1 METRAIDVRVPEL
14 KIKYPKK
21 RPAPPG
27 MPALYS
33 LGMIC
38 GSRGSGKTTALVRM
52 VKAYDE
58 ARSYDHLFL
67 WAPCFHSDPKYQEL
81 ARKTNYELHLY
92 DRDFAMGDFKEALSA
107 IEANNED
114 YEEWE
119 EHRQLWK
126 KFLRVKDPMKLRD
139 SEVLKL
145 DKAGWQPPDAGKFP
159 LGRPTN
165 LIVFDDCV
173 GSRELYRADSKG
185 PVASFVIKHRHHHTS
200 IIFMSQI
207 FSNAVPKQ
215 IRSNLSFVVLF
226 AQKNEGI
233 RKSASLEFSSH
244 VSAERFAQMWE
255 QATAENHSFFFADF
269 EAPPDVRFRIGFDRA
284 FVVGG
289 QRPPRAGN

>member
-1 METRAIDVRVPEL
+1 METKQVNIRVPEL
-14 KIKYPKK
+14 NVKYPRK
-21 RPAPPG
+21 RPAPTG

-52 VKAYDE
+52 VKAYDA

-81 ARKTNYELHLY
+81 ARHTNYELHLY
-92 DRDFAMGDFKEALSA
+92 DSDFSLGDFKQALA
-107 IEANNED
+107 TIEANNDD
-114 YEEWE
+114 YDEWE
-119 EHRQLWK
+119 EHRKLWK
-126 KFLRVKDPMKLRD
+126 KFLKVKDPMKLSD

-145 DKAGWQPPDAGKFP
+145 DKAGWQPPDPRKFP

-165 LIVFDDCV
+165 LMVMDDCV

-226 AQKNEGI
+226 PQKNETI

-244 VSAERFAQMWE
+244 VSAETFSRMWE
-255 QATAENHSFFFADF
+255 QATEEPHSFLFADF
-269 EAPPDVRFRIGFDRA
+269 EAPPELRFRIGFDRA
-284 FVVGG
+284 FVVA
-289 QRPPRAGN
+289 PRKSLNST